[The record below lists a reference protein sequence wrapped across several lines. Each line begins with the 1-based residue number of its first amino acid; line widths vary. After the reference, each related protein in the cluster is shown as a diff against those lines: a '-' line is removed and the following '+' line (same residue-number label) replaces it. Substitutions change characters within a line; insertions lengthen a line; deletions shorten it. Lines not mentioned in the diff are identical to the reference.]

1 MTGWTCVPCPNES
14 FALEAGVRLRPVPE
28 MGVCLAY
35 TPARPAL
42 HRLNAASWLIAS
54 LCDGR
59 SLAEIAAA
67 YRSALGSEAGSEA
80 ALRQGIG
87 QLVALGVL
95 CRRPPCSSAEAP
107 AQLLSQEGDNP

>member
-1 MTGWTCVPCPNES
+1 MSCQNDF

-35 TPARPAL
+35 TARRPAL

-59 SLAEIAAA
+59 SLADIAAD
-67 YRSALGSEAGSEA
+67 YRAALSSEAGSEA
-80 ALRQGIG
+80 ALRQGLE
-87 QLVALGVL
+87 QLLALGVI
-95 CRRPPCSSAEAP
+95 RRLGRRDVAYK
-107 AQLLSQEGDNP
+107 EGT

>member
-1 MTGWTCVPCPNES
+1 VSCQNDY

-35 TPARPAL
+35 TARRPAL

-59 SLAEIAAA
+59 SLAEIAAD
-67 YRSALGSEAGSEA
+67 YRAAIAGEAGSQGA
-80 ALRQGIG
+80 FQQGINE
-87 QLVALGVL
+87 LIALGVV
-95 CRRPPCSSAEAP
+95 CRLSPSSGSGA
-107 AQLLSQEGDNP
+107 

>member
-1 MTGWTCVPCPNES
+1 VFCLTDC

-35 TPARPAL
+35 TPSHPAL

-59 SLAEIAAA
+59 SFPAIEAA
-67 YRSALGSEAGSEA
+67 YLEALGDADAKIVSEA
-80 ALRQGIG
+80 ALRAG
-87 QLVALGVL
+87 L
-95 CRRPPCSSAEAP
+95 
-107 AQLLSQEGDNP
+107 AQLLALGIVRAAPPSPEKQSAGGDL